1 MHGKRHEFLRQKPL
15 LFTFF
20 DTLVP
25 VLIPP
30 IFHELFHYKL
40 AAVVVCDFHFPY
52 QMESAV
58 MLSPEFINF
67 DFSWY
72 IRNMIPPSTR
82 TSSHM
87 KVYMG
92 CGQKS
97 RDYHLPGTVH

>member
-1 MHGKRHEFLRQKPL
+1 M
-15 LFTFF
+15 
-20 DTLVP
+20 
-25 VLIPP
+25 LIPP